1 MQSKRQ
7 ILKFHC
13 CFSIKCYHFQ
23 GTTAVMLF
31 AELYIIKIIAILVK
45 AQTNDCDFR
54 LFLKTLQSKTEK
66 KI

>member
-1 MQSKRQ
+1 
-7 ILKFHC
+7 
-13 CFSIKCYHFQ
+13 
-23 GTTAVMLF
+23 MLF
-31 AELYIIKIIAILVK
+31 AELYIIKIKAILVK